1 MEDLIAGKMKYGF
14 LGEDIMMG
22 LNGQKKIE
30 AGAN

>member
-1 MEDLIAGKMKYGF
+1 MVTLIAGKMKCGL
-14 LGEDIMMG
+14 LGEDILMG